1 MNSLAALRRTGYVPF
16 FPHTLNPSMVMS
28 LTTRLHFTEAPL
40 YLMDGSAFVYRGF
53 YANASMQR
61 SDGFPTNALF
71 VVTRLLLRLLREE
84 KPSYFLFL
92 LDGKG
97 KHFRHEKFPLYKAN
111 RDATPEALIQQL
123 EPIERVVRHLGL
135 NLEISHQCE
144 ADDCIASLAA
154 RFSKERP
161 VVIVG
166 ADKDLRQC
174 LGPNIYMWD
183 PSGREEKLL
192 TAELFTEQTGLQP
205 QQWPDVQAL
214 IGDTSDNIPGVPGIG
229 PKTAEKI
236 FSQLSSLEDI
246 RDNMRQ
252 LPVKLQQKLVPHVEA
267 MFLYRELTTLSTD
280 FCTHLA
286 LDDLAVRPVDMHSM
300 APFLAEFELH
310 ALRREMESML
320 RDGSLPPRARGSAS
334 TAASAAGTVGAA
346 DAASARA
353 AAQTKQWTLFDSSAP
368 AVAPASGDMMDVT
381 PDNSPAVVHSVDAL
395 PVCEDLP
402 LALLPLSRRDN
413 PNERKILV
421 AVGNMAL
428 HYDGPLDAL
437 ARYAAAAGQV
447 ISPDVKALLHLEATF
462 AQVDLPLWFD
472 LGIAAYVLDPE
483 ERDYGWPRLAAHWGD
498 QLRLPAGEPGALAL
512 AMAAAL
518 AGQLAEHQL
527 DPLFFSLEMPLVPV
541 LASMEQQGIAVDSAA
556 LAAFLHEV
564 QVQLDSL
571 TAEVYAQAG
580 GEFNIRSAQQLGEV
594 LFKNLQ
600 LPTAGK
606 TRGGQLSTAQDS
618 LEKLAEQH
626 PVVEKILEFRK
637 LEKLRSTYLEPLPKL
652 MDAAG
657 RLHSTFNQCATATG
671 RLSSSNPNL
680 QNIPVR
686 GPLGKRMR
694 DCFIARPG
702 RVLVSAD
709 YSQVELRVLA
719 HMSQE
724 PTLLD
729 AFAKG
734 EDIHTRTASLIFN
747 CSQDSVSPEQRRNAK
762 TINFGLIYGMG
773 AQKLAQELKISNAQA
788 KEFIAHY
795 FEHMTQLKTF
805 YDTVENTAREQGF
818 VTTLSGRRRL
828 LPDMQS
834 QKPQMY
840 ALARRQAIN
849 TVIQGSAADI
859 IKLAMLAVQH
869 DTVLHD
875 LQAQLVLQV
884 HDELLLEVPEAHG
897 AVAGQRVSECM
908 SGVRPAGLALSV
920 PLAVDWGVGVNW
932 GSAH

>member
-1 MNSLAALRRTGYVPF
+1 
-16 FPHTLNPSMVMS
+16 MS
-28 LTTRLHFTEAPL
+28 LTTRLNFTEAPL

-53 YANASMQR
+53 YANTNMQR

-71 VVTRLLLRLLREE
+71 VVTRLLLKLLREE

-135 NLEISHQCE
+135 GLEVSQNCE

-174 LGPNIYMWD
+174 LGPNVYMWD
-183 PSGREEKLL
+183 PASKDEKLL
-192 TAELFTEQTGLQP
+192 SAETFTEQTGLQP
-205 QQWPDVQAL
+205 RQWPDVQAL

-236 FSQLSSLEDI
+236 FAQMASLEDI
-246 RDNMRQ
+246 RDNMRL

-267 MFLYRELTTLSTD
+267 MFLYRELTTLSTN

-286 LDDLAVRPVDMHSM
+286 LDDLVVRPVDMHSM

-320 RDGSLPPRARGSAS
+320 RDGSLPPRVNGASRVAGPLPSRGVNGSPRH
-334 TAASAAGTVGAA
+334 AAKVQQWNLF
-346 DAASARA
+346 DAAR
-353 AAQTKQWTLFDSSAP
+353 P
-368 AVAPASGDMMDVT
+368 AVPPASGDMMEA
-381 PDNSPAVVHSVDAL
+381 SPSSDPALVHNVADL
-395 PVCEDLP
+395 PACADLP
-402 LALLPLSRRDN
+402 LALIPLPDRDH
-413 PNERKILV
+413 PELHILLLT
-421 AVGNMAL
+421 VGTISL
-428 HYDGPLDAL
+428 RYDGPLEAL
-437 ARYAAAAGQV
+437 ARYAAAAAQV
-447 ISPDVKALLHLEATF
+447 VTPDVKALLNMEHAF
-462 AQVDLPLWFD
+462 AGVDLPAWFD

-483 ERDYGWPRLAAHWGD
+483 ERDYGWPKLAAQWGD
-498 QLRLPAGEPGALAL
+498 KLQLPANEPGPLAL
-512 AMAAAL
+512 AMAAGL
-518 AGQLAEHQL
+518 AGQLAEYQL
-527 DPLFFSLEMPLVPV
+527 DTLFYELEMPLVSV
-541 LASMEQQGIAVDSAA
+541 LAHMEQRGIAVDSAA
-556 LAAFLHEV
+556 LSVFLQEV
-564 QVQLDSL
+564 QQQLDSL

-606 TRGGQLSTAQDS
+606 TRGGQLSTAQLS

-652 MDAAG
+652 MDAQG

-694 DCFIARPG
+694 DCFIAREG

-734 EDIHTRTASLIFN
+734 EDIHTRTAALIFD
-747 CSQDSVSPEQRRNAK
+747 CAAESVTPEQRRNAK

-773 AQKLAQELKISNAQA
+773 AQKLAQELKISTVQA
-788 KEFIAHY
+788 KEFIGQY
-795 FEHMTQLKTF
+795 FEHMAQLKLF
-805 YDTVENTAREQGF
+805 YEQVEASARELGL
-818 VTTLSGRRRL
+818 VTTLAGRRRL

-834 QKPQMY
+834 QKPQAF

-859 IKLAMLAVQH
+859 IKIAMLAVQH
-869 DTVLHD
+869 DSSLQT
-875 LQAQLVLQV
+875 LQANLVLQV
-884 HDELLLEVPEAHG
+884 HDELLLEVPAAHG
-897 AVAGQRVSECM
+897 TAAGQRVSTLM
-908 SGVRPAGLALSV
+908 AGVLPAGTALSV
-920 PLAVDWGVGVNW
+920 PLVVDWGLGVNW

>member
-1 MNSLAALRRTGYVPF
+1 MFLIFFESFSPSAA
-16 FPHTLNPSMVMS
+16 MS
-28 LTTRLHFTEAPL
+28 LTTRFKFTESPL

-53 YANASMQR
+53 YANTTMQR

-84 KPSYFLFL
+84 KPEFFLFL

-111 RDATPEALIQQL
+111 RDATPEELIKQL
-123 EPIERVVRHLGL
+123 EPIERVVRFLGL
-135 NLEISHQCE
+135 NLEVSKDCE

-174 LGPNIYMWD
+174 LGPNVYMWD
-183 PSGREEKLL
+183 PSGKEEKIL
-192 TAELFTEQTGLQP
+192 TADIFTEQTGLKP
-205 QQWPDVQAL
+205 SQWPDVQAL
-214 IGDTSDNIPGVPGIG
+214 IGDSSDNIPGVPGIG

-236 FSQLSSLEDI
+236 FAQLASLEDI
-246 RDNMRQ
+246 RDNMRV
-252 LPVKLQQKLVPHVEA
+252 LPLKMQQKLLPHVEA
-267 MFLYRELTTLSTD
+267 MFLYRELTTLSTH
-280 FCTHLA
+280 FCSHLH
-286 LDDLAVRPVDMHSM
+286 LDDLSVNPVDMHNM

-310 ALRREMESML
+310 SLRREMESML
-320 RDGSLPPRARGSAS
+320 RDGSLPPRARGTSRE
-334 TAASAAGTVGAA
+334 AA
-346 DAASARA
+346 
-353 AAQTKQWTLFDSSAP
+353 SAP
-368 AVAPASGDMMDVT
+368 AVKAAKNASTTNQWNLFDAHAISDSDRGPASGDMMEEV
-381 PDNSPAVVHSVDAL
+381 PVVFVQNTTAL
-395 PVCEDLP
+395 PSCEGMP
-402 LALLPLSRRDN
+402 LALIPLPDRDN
-413 PNERKILV
+413 PAASAVILV
-421 AVGNMAL
+421 AVGTQHAL
-428 HYDGPLDAL
+428 YKGPMDAL
-437 ARYAAAAGQV
+437 AHYAAVAEQ
-447 ISPDVKALLHLEATF
+447 IITPDVKVFLSMPMAEAAF
-462 AQVDLPLWFD
+462 ASIDLPKWFD

-483 ERDYGWPRLAAHWGD
+483 ERDYGWPRLAAQWGD
-498 QLRLPAGEPGALAL
+498 RLQLPANEPGALAL

-518 AGQLAEHQL
+518 AGKLAEYQL
-527 DPLFFSLEMPLVPV
+527 DALFYEMEMPLVPV
-541 LASMEQQGIAVDSAA
+541 LAHMERQGIAVDNTA
-556 LAAFLHEV
+556 LGGFLQEV
-564 QVQLDSL
+564 QNQLDSL
-571 TAEVYAQAG
+571 TTQVYAQAG

-594 LFKNLQ
+594 LFKTLQ

-606 TRGGQLSTAQDS
+606 TKGGQLSTAQDS

-626 PVVEKILEFRK
+626 PVVENILEFRK

-652 MDAAG
+652 IDAAG
-657 RLHSTFNQCATATG
+657 RIHSTFNQCATATG

-686 GPLGKRMR
+686 GPLGGRMR
-694 DCFIARPG
+694 QCFIARTG
-702 RVLVSAD
+702 HVLVSAD

-734 EDIHTRTASLIFN
+734 QDIHTRTAALIFD
-747 CSQDSVSPEQRRNAK
+747 CPQDSVSAEQRRNAK

-773 AQKLAQELKISNAQA
+773 AQKLAQELKIPLGEA
-788 KEFIAHY
+788 KRFIEHY
-795 FEHMTQLKTF
+795 FAHMAQLKAF
-805 YDTVENTAREQGF
+805 YDNVEATAKEQGF

-859 IKLAMLAVQH
+859 IKLAMLAVQG
-869 DTVLHD
+869 DSVLHD
-875 LQAQLVLQV
+875 LRADLVLQV
-884 HDELLLEVPEAHG
+884 HDELLLEVPAEHGTEAG
-897 AVAGQRVSECM
+897 ERVSALM
-908 SGVRPAGLALSV
+908 AAVRPAGEALCV
-920 PLAVDWGVGVNW
+920 PLLVDWGVGANW
-932 GSAH
+932 SLAH

>member
-1 MNSLAALRRTGYVPF
+1 
-16 FPHTLNPSMVMS
+16 MS
-28 LTTRLHFTEAPL
+28 LTTRLNFAQAPI

-53 YANASMQR
+53 YANTNMQR

-111 RDATPEALIQQL
+111 RDATPEELIKQL
-123 EPIERVVRHLGL
+123 EPIERVVRFLGL
-135 NLEISHQCE
+135 NLEISQGCE

-161 VVIVG
+161 VVIIG

-174 LGPNIYMWD
+174 LGPNVYMWD
-183 PSGREEKLL
+183 PAGKEEKLL
-192 TAELFTEQTGLQP
+192 TAESFTEQTGLKP
-205 QQWPDVQAL
+205 CQWPDVQAL

-236 FSQLSSLEDI
+236 FSQMASLEDI
-246 RDNMRQ
+246 RDKMRL

-267 MFLYRELTTLSTD
+267 MFLYRELTTLSTE
-280 FCTHLA
+280 FCTHMS
-286 LDDLAVRPVDMHSM
+286 LDDLSVRPVDMHNM

-320 RDGSLPPRARGSAS
+320 RDGSLPPRVKGTRNEPAPLRSPATKAGA
-334 TAASAAGTVGAA
+334 TTTRQWNLFDAQAGT
-346 DAASARA
+346 
-353 AAQTKQWTLFDSSAP
+353 
-368 AVAPASGDMMDVT
+368 APASGDMMEDIPV
-381 PDNSPAVVHSVDAL
+381 PVVQDINAL
-395 PVCEDLP
+395 PPCEGMP
-402 LALLPLSRRDN
+402 LALIPLPNRDITA
-413 PNERKILV
+413 KFTVLV
-421 AVGNMAL
+421 AVGTL
-428 HYDGPLDAL
+428 HARYDGPLDAL
-437 ARYAAAAGQV
+437 ALYASRAEQV
-447 ISPDVKALLHLEATF
+447 ITPDVKTLLSQKGAEAAF
-462 AQVDLPLWFD
+462 AAIDLHLWFD
-472 LGIAAYVLDPE
+472 LGIAAYVIDPE
-483 ERDYGWPRLAAHWGD
+483 ERDYGWPRLAAQWGD
-498 QLRLPAGEPGALAL
+498 RLQLPANEPGALAL

-518 AGQLAEHQL
+518 AGKLAEFQL
-527 DPLFFSLEMPLVPV
+527 DALFYELEMPLVPV
-541 LASMEQQGIAVDSAA
+541 LARMEQQGIAVDRAA
-556 LAAFLHEV
+556 LSDFLQEV
-564 QVQLDSL
+564 QNQLDTL
-571 TAEVYAQAG
+571 TAQVYEQAG

-594 LFKNLQ
+594 LFKTLQ

-626 PVVEKILEFRK
+626 PVVENILEFRK

-652 MDAAG
+652 IDEQG
-657 RLHSTFNQCATATG
+657 RIHSTFNQCATATG

-686 GPLGKRMR
+686 GPLGGRMR
-694 DCFIARPG
+694 QCFIARQG
-702 RVLVSAD
+702 HVLVSAD

-719 HMSQE
+719 HMSQD

-734 EDIHTRTASLIFN
+734 EDIHTRTAALIFE
-747 CSQDSVSPEQRRNAK
+747 CPQDKVSAEQRRNAK

-773 AQKLAQELKISNAQA
+773 AQKLAQELKISLAEA
-788 KEFIAHY
+788 KTFIEHY
-795 FEHMTQLKTF
+795 FEHMAQLKAF
-805 YDTVENTAREQGF
+805 YDNVEATAKEQGF
-818 VTTLSGRRRL
+818 VTTLAGRRRL

-859 IKLAMLAVQH
+859 IKLAMLAVQG
-869 DTVLHD
+869 DSVLHD
-875 LQAQLVLQV
+875 VQADLVLQV
-884 HDELLLEVPEAHG
+884 HDELLLEVPEQHG
-897 AVAGQRVSECM
+897 TAVGERVSALM
-908 SGVRPAGLALSV
+908 SGVRPAGTALCV
-920 PLAVDWGVGVNW
+920 PLVVDWGVGFHW
-932 GSAH
+932 ASAH

>member
-1 MNSLAALRRTGYVPF
+1 
-16 FPHTLNPSMVMS
+16 MS
-28 LTTRLHFTEAPL
+28 LSKRLNFTEQPL

-53 YANASMQR
+53 YANSTMQR

-84 KPSYFLFL
+84 KPQYFLFL
-92 LDGKG
+92 LDGRG

-111 RDATPEALIQQL
+111 RDATPEALVQQF

-135 NLEISHQCE
+135 NLEISQECE

-183 PSGREEKLL
+183 PSGKEEKLL

-205 QQWPDVQAL
+205 SQWPDVQAL

-236 FSQLSSLEDI
+236 FAQLSSLEDI

-252 LPVKLQQKLVPHVEA
+252 LPLKLQQKLLPHVDA
-267 MFLYRELTTLSTD
+267 MFLYRELTTLDTT
-280 FCTHLA
+280 FCTDLA
-286 LDDLAVRPVDMHSM
+286 LDDLLVRPVDMHCM

-320 RDGSLPPRARGSAS
+320 RDGTLPPRDMSKKQQAGPLRTALASSTSSAS
-334 TAASAAGTVGAA
+334 TGKSPNA
-346 DAASARA
+346 D
-353 AAQTKQWTLFDSSAP
+353 TKQWNLFDTSAP
-368 AVAPASGDMMDVT
+368 STPPASGDMMEEGPGNAPELV
-381 PDNSPAVVHSVDAL
+381 ARVDAL
-395 PVCEDLP
+395 PPCEDLP
-402 LALLPLSRRDN
+402 LALIPLPQRDETKLSRL
-413 PNERKILV
+413 LV
-421 AVGNMAL
+421 AVGTHAL
-428 HYDGPLDAL
+428 HYEGPLADL
-437 ARYAAAAGQV
+437 AVYAGAAAQ
-447 ISPDVKALLHLEATF
+447 IITPDLKALLHAEAAF
-462 AQVDLPLWFD
+462 GALDLAQWFD

-483 ERDYGWPRLAAHWGD
+483 ERDYGWPRLAAQWGD
-498 QLRLPAGEPGALAL
+498 KLRLPAHQPGALAL

-518 AGQLAEHQL
+518 AGQLAEQQL
-527 DPLFFSLEMPLVPV
+527 DTLYFALEMPLVPV
-541 LASMEQQGIAVDSAA
+541 LAAMEQQGIAVDSAA
-556 LAAFLHEV
+556 LTAFLQEV
-564 QVQLDSL
+564 QSQLDNL
-571 TAEVYAQAG
+571 TTEVYAQAG
-580 GEFNIRSAQQLGEV
+580 GPFNIRSAQQLGEV
-594 LFKNLQ
+594 LYTKLN

-606 TRGGQLSTAQDS
+606 TRGGQLSTSHDS

-626 PVVEKILEFRK
+626 PVVEKIQEFRK
-637 LEKLRSTYLEPLPKL
+637 LEKLRSTYLEPLPKCV
-652 MDAAG
+652 DAAG

-686 GPLGKRMR
+686 GPLGTRMR
-694 DCFIARPG
+694 ECFIAREG
-702 RVLVSAD
+702 HVLVAAD

-734 EDIHTRTASLIFN
+734 EDIHTRTAALIFN
-747 CSQDSVSPEQRRNAK
+747 CPQNSVSPEQRRNAK
-762 TINFGLIYGMG
+762 TINFGLVYGMG
-773 AQKLAQELKISNAQA
+773 AQKLAQELKISTAQA
-788 KEFIAHY
+788 KDFISHY
-795 FEHMTQLKTF
+795 FEHMAQLKAF
-805 YDTVENTAREQGF
+805 YDHVEASARECGF
-818 VTTLSGRRRL
+818 VTTLAGRRRL
-828 LPDMQS
+828 LPDMLS
-834 QKPQMY
+834 QKPQAA

-859 IKLAMLAVQH
+859 IKIAMLAVQH
-869 DTVLHD
+869 DAP
-875 LQAQLVLQV
+875 LQALQASLILQV
-884 HDELLLEVPEAHG
+884 HDELLLEVPADHG
-897 AVAGQRVSECM
+897 NAAGQRVSELM
-908 SGVRPAGLALSV
+908 TAVRPAGTALSV
-920 PLAVDWGVGVNW
+920 PLVVDWGVGTNW
-932 GSAH
+932 GLAH

>member
-1 MNSLAALRRTGYVPF
+1 
-16 FPHTLNPSMVMS
+16 MS
-28 LTTRLHFTEAPL
+28 LTTRLNFTEAPL

-53 YANASMQR
+53 YANTTMQR

-84 KPSYFLFL
+84 KPAYFLFL

-97 KHFRHEKFPLYKAN
+97 KHFRHETFPLYKAN
-111 RDATPEALIQQL
+111 REATPEALIQQL

-135 NLEISHQCE
+135 ALEVSKECE

-154 RFSKERP
+154 RFSKDRP

-174 LGPNIYMWD
+174 LGPDVYMWD
-183 PSGREEKLL
+183 PAAKEEKLL
-192 TAELFTEQTGLQP
+192 TAQLFTEQTGLQP
-205 QQWPDVQAL
+205 SQWPDVQAL

-229 PKTAEKI
+229 PKTAAKI

-246 RDNMRQ
+246 RDNMRL

-280 FCTHLA
+280 FCTHLQ
-286 LDDLAVRPVDMHSM
+286 LEDVAVRPVDMHSM

-320 RDGSLPPRARGSAS
+320 RDGVLPPRVNGSPGAAGPLRS
-334 TAASAAGTVGAA
+334 RSVAASPRSGP
-346 DAASARA
+346 SN
-353 AAQTKQWTLFDSSAP
+353 TKQWNLFDTTAAATP
-368 AVAPASGDMMDVT
+368 PPSGDMMEEMPSTAPVPVQNVAD
-381 PDNSPAVVHSVDAL
+381 L
-395 PVCEDLP
+395 PLCTDLP
-402 LALLPLSRRDN
+402 LALIPLPDRDN
-413 PNERKILV
+413 PAAHTILV
-421 AVGNMAL
+421 ATGAHSLPYNGSL
-428 HYDGPLDAL
+428 GAL
-437 ARYAAAAGQV
+437 ARYAAAAAQV
-447 ISPDVKALLHLEATF
+447 VTPDVKALLNMEACF
-462 AQVDLPLWFD
+462 AEVELPLWFD

-483 ERDYGWPRLAAHWGD
+483 ERDYGWPRLAAQWGD
-498 QLRLPAGEPGALAL
+498 KLQLPANEPGPLAL

-518 AGQLAEHQL
+518 AGQLAEQQL
-527 DPLFFSLEMPLVPV
+527 DALYYELEMPLVPV
-541 LASMEQQGIAVDSAA
+541 LAQMEQQGIAVDSAA
-556 LAAFLHEV
+556 LVDFLQEV
-564 QVQLDSL
+564 QGQLDTL
-571 TAEVYAQAG
+571 TAEVYAEAG
-580 GEFNIRSAQQLGEV
+580 GAFNIRSAQQLGEV

-626 PVVEKILEFRK
+626 PVVEKILAFRK

-652 MDAAG
+652 MDAGG

-694 DCFIARPG
+694 QCFIAREG

-734 EDIHTRTASLIFN
+734 EDIHTRTAALIFD
-747 CSQDSVSPEQRRNAK
+747 CTPDTVSPEQRRNAK

-773 AQKLAQELKISNAQA
+773 AQKLAQELKISNVQA
-788 KEFIAHY
+788 KEFIGHY
-795 FEHMTQLKTF
+795 FEHMARLKAF
-805 YDTVENTAREQGF
+805 YEQVEASAREMGF
-818 VTTLSGRRRL
+818 VTTLAGRRRL

-834 QKPQMY
+834 QKPQAF

-859 IKLAMLAVQH
+859 IKLAMLAVRH
-869 DTVLHD
+869 DAP
-875 LQAQLVLQV
+875 LQALQADLVLQV
-884 HDELLLEVPEAHG
+884 HDELLLEVPAAHG
-897 AVAGQRVSECM
+897 HAAGERMSALM
-908 SGVRPAGLALSV
+908 SGVCPGGTTLDV
-920 PLAVDWGVGVNW
+920 PLVVDWGAGVTW
-932 GSAH
+932 GTAH

>member
-1 MNSLAALRRTGYVPF
+1 
-16 FPHTLNPSMVMS
+16 MS
-28 LTTRLHFTEAPL
+28 LTTRFNFTEAPI

-53 YANASMQR
+53 YANTSMQR

-111 RDATPEALIQQL
+111 RDATPEDLIKQL
-123 EPIERVVRHLGL
+123 EPIERVVRFLGL
-135 NLEISHQCE
+135 NLEVSKDCE

-154 RFSKERP
+154 RFAKERP

-183 PSGREEKLL
+183 PAGKDEKIL
-192 TAELFTEQTGLQP
+192 TAELFTEQTGLKP
-205 QQWPDVQAL
+205 SQWPDVQAL

-236 FSQLSSLEDI
+236 FAQMASLEDI
-246 RDNMRQ
+246 RDNMRL
-252 LPVKLQQKLVPHVEA
+252 LPIKMQQKLVPHVEA
-267 MFLYRELTTLSTD
+267 MFLYRELTTLATN
-280 FCTHLA
+280 FCTHLS
-286 LDDLAVRPVDMHSM
+286 LDDLAVQPVDMHSM

-310 ALRREMESML
+310 SLRREMESML
-320 RDGSLPPRARGSAS
+320 RDGSLPPRVTGASREAGPLRSPSARAGKS
-334 TAASAAGTVGAA
+334 TAAS
-346 DAASARA
+346 
-353 AAQTKQWTLFDSSAP
+353 QWNLFDAHP
-368 AVAPASGDMMDVT
+368 ASAPASGDMMEEAPLV
-381 PDNSPAVVHSVDAL
+381 SVQDIQAL
-395 PVCEDLP
+395 PPCEGMP
-402 LALLPLSRRDN
+402 LALIPMPDRDN
-413 PNERKILV
+413 PANLTVLV
-421 AVGNMAL
+421 AVGTQNAR
-428 HYDGPLDAL
+428 YTGPMDAL
-437 ARYAAAAGQV
+437 AQYAGVAEQ
-447 ISPDVKALLHLEATF
+447 IITPDVKSLLSMQGAKTAFATIDM
-462 AQVDLPLWFD
+462 QLWFD

-483 ERDYGWPRLAAHWGD
+483 ERDYGWPRLAAQWGD
-498 QLRLPAGEPGALAL
+498 KLQLPASEPGALAL

-518 AGQLAEHQL
+518 AGKLAEYQL
-527 DPLFFSLEMPLVPV
+527 DTLFYEMEMPLVSV
-541 LASMEQQGIAVDSAA
+541 LASMEQQGIAVDNAA
-556 LAAFLHEV
+556 LHDFLEEV
-564 QVQLDSL
+564 QKQLDSL
-571 TAEVYAQAG
+571 TAQVYAQAG

-594 LFKNLQ
+594 LFKTLQ

-606 TRGGQLSTAQDS
+606 TKGGQLSTAQDS

-626 PVVEKILEFRK
+626 PVVENILEFRK

-652 MDAAG
+652 IDAQG
-657 RLHSTFNQCATATG
+657 RIHTTFNQCATATG

-686 GPLGKRMR
+686 GPLGGRMR
-694 DCFIARPG
+694 QCFIARPDY
-702 RVLVSAD
+702 VLVSAD

-734 EDIHTRTASLIFN
+734 QDIHTRTAALIFD
-747 CSQDSVSPEQRRNAK
+747 CPQDSVSAEQRRNAK

-773 AQKLAQELKISNAQA
+773 AQKLAQELKIPLGQA
-788 KEFIAHY
+788 KTFIEHY
-795 FEHMTQLKTF
+795 FSHMTQLKAF
-805 YDTVENTAREQGF
+805 YDNVEASAKEQGF
-818 VTTLSGRRRL
+818 VTTLAGRRRL

-859 IKLAMLAVQH
+859 IKLAMLAVQG
-869 DTVLHD
+869 DSGLRD
-875 LQAQLVLQV
+875 MQAELVLQV
-884 HDELLLEVPEAHG
+884 HDELLLEVPAEQGPA
-897 AVAGQRVSECM
+897 AGERVSGLM
-908 SGVRPAGLALSV
+908 SSVRPAGQALCV
-920 PLAVDWGVGVNW
+920 PLVVDWGVGLNW
-932 GSAH
+932 NLAH

>member
-1 MNSLAALRRTGYVPF
+1 MYSLAALRLTGYVAF
-16 FPHTLNPSMVMS
+16 FPHTLNTSIVMS
-28 LTTRLHFTEAPL
+28 LRTRLNFTEAPL

-84 KPSYFLFL
+84 KPQYFLFL

-111 RDATPEALIQQL
+111 RDATPEALVQQL

-135 NLEISHQCE
+135 NLEVSCECE

-174 LGPNIYMWD
+174 LGPNVYMWD
-183 PSGREEKLL
+183 PSGKEEKLL

-205 QQWPDVQAL
+205 RQWPDVQAL

-236 FSQLSSLEDI
+236 FTQLSSLEDI

-267 MFLYRELTTLSTD
+267 MFLYRELTTLATN

-286 LDDLAVRPVDMHSM
+286 LDDLAVQPVDMHSM

-320 RDGSLPPRARGSAS
+320 RDGSLPPRARGNAPGNDSGS
-334 TAASAAGTVGAA
+334 PRVAAKT
-346 DAASARA
+346 R
-353 AAQTKQWTLFDSSAP
+353 QWTLFDTGGP
-368 AVAPASGDMMDVT
+368 AVAPASGDMMEET
-381 PDNSPAVVHSVDAL
+381 PDVSPALVHSIDAL

-402 LALLPLSRRDN
+402 LALLPLSRRDD
-413 PNERKILV
+413 PTEHRVLV
-421 AVGNMAL
+421 AVGSHAL
-428 HYDGPLDAL
+428 HYGGPLDAL

-447 ISPDVKALLHLEATF
+447 ITPDVKALLHLDAAF

-483 ERDYGWPRLAAHWGD
+483 ERDYGWPRLAAQWGD
-498 QLRLPAGEPGALAL
+498 KLRLPANEPGALAL

-527 DPLFFSLEMPLVPV
+527 DPLFFELEMPLVPV
-541 LASMEQQGIAVDSAA
+541 LASMEQQGIAVDKSA
-556 LAAFLHEV
+556 LEAFLLEV

-606 TRGGQLSTAQDS
+606 TRGGQLSTSQDS

-747 CSQDSVSPEQRRNAK
+747 CPQDSVSPEQRRNAK

-773 AQKLAQELKISNAQA
+773 AQKLAQELKISNTQA
-788 KEFIAHY
+788 KEFIGHY
-795 FEHMTQLKTF
+795 FEHMTQLKVF
-805 YDTVENTAREQGF
+805 YDTVEANAREQGF

-834 QKPQMY
+834 QKSQVY

-869 DTVLHD
+869 DAVLND
-875 LQAQLVLQV
+875 LQAALILQV
-884 HDELLLEVPEAHG
+884 HDELLLEVPESNGTA
-897 AVAGQRVSECM
+897 AGQRVSECM
-908 SGVRPAGLALSV
+908 SDVRPAGIALSV
-920 PLAVDWGVGVNW
+920 PLAVDWGVGANW